1 MTARKKAM
9 GTSNGEARQWMV
21 KQKFLRKDV
30 QETVAD
36 GLWELHG
43 SGESWGRGR
52 SPEEVLVSLISNDP
66 TDPSSPH
73 RNHLPG

>member
-21 KQKFLRKDV
+21 KQKFLRKDG

-36 GLWELHG
+36 GLWELRG

-66 TDPSSPH
+66 TDPSPPH

>member
-1 MTARKKAM
+1 MTARMKAM

-21 KQKFLRKDV
+21 KKFLRTDG
-30 QETVAD
+30 QERVAD

-66 TDPSSPH
+66 THPSPPH